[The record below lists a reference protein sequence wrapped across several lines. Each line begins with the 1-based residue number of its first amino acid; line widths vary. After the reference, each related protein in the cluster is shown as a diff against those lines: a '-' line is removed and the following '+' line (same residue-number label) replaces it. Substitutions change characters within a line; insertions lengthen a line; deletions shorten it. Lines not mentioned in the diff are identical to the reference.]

1 MSTLAFAGNVAVA
14 PEVAVTPSGR
24 TLARL
29 VVAENQGH
37 RNRDTGEWVEDE
49 PTFWPVTIWG
59 DAAQHVADSFGRG
72 DRVVVA
78 GRTRT
83 NAWSTPEGEKRSRV
97 EVVADE
103 VAASTRFARLKIARV
118 LRSEP
123 ADSPVASGAHLA
135 RSKATQPA
143 PF

>member
-1 MSTLAFAGNVAVA
+1 MSTLAFVGNVAVA

-24 TLARL
+24 TLVRL

-49 PTFWPVTIWG
+49 PTFWPVTVWG
-59 DAAQHVADSFGRG
+59 DSAQHVADSFGKG
-72 DRVVVA
+72 DRVVVT

-83 NAWSTPEGEKRSRV
+83 NVWQTSEGEKRSRV

-103 VAASTRFARLKIARV
+103 VAGSTRFARLKIARV
-118 LRSEP
+118 LRQEP
-123 ADSPVASGAHLA
+123 SDSPVAAAGAHA
-135 RSKATQPA
+135 QSTSTA